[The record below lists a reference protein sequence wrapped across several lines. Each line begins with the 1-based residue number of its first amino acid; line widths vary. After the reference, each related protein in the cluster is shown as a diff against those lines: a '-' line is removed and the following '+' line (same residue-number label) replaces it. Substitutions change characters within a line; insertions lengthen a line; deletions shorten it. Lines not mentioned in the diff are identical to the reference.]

1 MVAVYDDSEA
11 LSRAAAELFAQEARR
26 AAEAR
31 GRFTVL
37 LSGGETP
44 RRSYELLAQEPLASS
59 IPWRAVQIFWGDER
73 WVPQDDPRSNLGMAR
88 RAFLDRVPL
97 GEGQIHPVPYE
108 HSPRESALHYE
119 RMLRSFFDVAPP
131 RFDLVLL
138 GLGEDGHT
146 ASLFP
151 GSAALDEWYRWVC
164 EVYVAE
170 QDLYRITT
178 TALLINQAA
187 LVAFVVAG
195 SRKAAILS
203 RVLEGGGDPKELPAQ
218 LIEPAQGRL
227 LWLADREASRLVP
240 ERLRRSAPAGE
251 AGTPAGKSPASPL
264 EEGRDGR
271 QGAAGSG
278 REGRQNG

>member
-1 MVAVYDDSEA
+1 MIAVYDDSEA
-11 LSRAAAELFAQEARR
+11 LSQAVANLFAEEARR
-26 AAEAR
+26 AVEAR
-31 GRFTVL
+31 GRFLVL

-44 RRSYELLAQEPLASS
+44 RRSYELLAQEPLRST
-59 IPWRAVQIFWGDER
+59 IPWRAVHLFWGDER
-73 WVPQDDPRSNLGMAR
+73 WVPQNDPRSNFGMVR

-97 GEGQIHPVPYE
+97 GEEQIHAVPYE
-108 HSPRESALHYE
+108 NSPHESALRYE

-151 GSAALDEWYRWVC
+151 GSAVLDEWYRWVC

-170 QDLYRITT
+170 QDLYRVTT

-195 SRKAAILS
+195 GAKAAILS
-203 RVLEGGGDPKELPAQ
+203 RVLEGGSDPKQTPAL

-227 LWLADREASRLVP
+227 LWLADRDASRFIP
-240 ERLRRSAPAGE
+240 ERLRGSEPAKD
-251 AGTPAGKSPASPL
+251 AGRAAKKPLAEQDRDAG
-264 EEGRDGR
+264 
-271 QGAAGSG
+271 
-278 REGRQNG
+278 

>member
-88 RAFLDRVPL
+88 RAFLDRV
-97 GEGQIHPVPYE
+97 
-108 HSPRESALHYE
+108 
-119 RMLRSFFDVAPP
+119 
-131 RFDLVLL
+131 LL

-178 TALLINQAA
+178 TALLINQTA